1 MGTAIVRHHRPRPPG
16 VSEHAHQE
24 DEAAL
29 CPRSF
34 ASGWAASPAGGGRVR
49 ALLGSAL
56 GNERVRSE
64 PTSSSPPPP
73 RRCGCGRQPEP
84 GRRSPSTACGPGSLV
99 PHPSS
104 SGSGPV
110 AQLGANAHG
119 EVLEPG
125 RVSDCYLGLLLN
137 PPRDQRAGRVLVVAP
152 ASLLHPCVPQPGG
165 TLLYELVTGH
175 PDRAPHEL
183 VAEGLGHE
191 VVAQQQCGVA
201 EGLRPT
207 SSASSAS
214 SPSQERIRSPS
225 TPNRKGRRR
234 SGGCSWC
241 MPATTPPRRDRLHS
255 RGGEGRQRV
264 WTP

>member
-1 MGTAIVRHHRPRPPG
+1 LGGGVDTAQLLSEGEGAFGFGAVRK
-16 VSEHAHQE
+16 
-24 DEAAL
+24 EAAGL
-29 CPRSF
+29 
-34 ASGWAASPAGGGRVR
+34 PAQRV
-49 ALLGSAL
+49 AVVSAPLLGSAL

-64 PTSSSPPPP
+64 PTSSS
-73 RRCGCGRQPEP
+73 RRHRADAAAAGSLSLDGAP
-84 GRRSPSTACGPGSLV
+84 PSTACGPGSLV

>member
-1 MGTAIVRHHRPRPPG
+1 MG
-16 VSEHAHQE
+16 
-24 DEAAL
+24 
-29 CPRSF
+29 
-34 ASGWAASPAGGGRVR
+34 
-49 ALLGSAL
+49 
-56 GNERVRSE
+56 
-64 PTSSSPPPP
+64 
-73 RRCGCGRQPEP
+73 
-84 GRRSPSTACGPGSLV
+84 
-99 PHPSS
+99 
-104 SGSGPV
+104 
-110 AQLGANAHG
+110 QLGANAHG
-119 EVLEPG
+119 EVLEVG

-137 PPRDQRAGRVLVVAP
+137 RPRDQRAGRVLVVAP